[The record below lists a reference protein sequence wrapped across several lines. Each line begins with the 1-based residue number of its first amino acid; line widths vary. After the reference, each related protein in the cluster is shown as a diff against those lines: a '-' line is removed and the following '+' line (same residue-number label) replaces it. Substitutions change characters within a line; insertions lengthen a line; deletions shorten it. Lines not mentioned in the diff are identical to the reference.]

1 VGRVEELRESTVF
14 PSRFLLS
21 QLQLDESARAADSQR
36 FDCRLLPSPGE
47 LLEEIFQRRIGDGSS
62 VVGDRRGR
70 HYGDHFQDLF
80 LCEAG
85 SEERVEF
92 LIAQVPAF
100 LNAL

>member
-1 VGRVEELRESTVF
+1 MSNRDPYSD
-14 PSRFLLS
+14 S